1 MLKITKVATSNQE
14 ITLQLDGRVTG
25 QWIELLRDSAE
36 SVLEEE
42 MRLSLDLKNIC
53 FIDCEGLAVIKS
65 LMGRGVRQINAPLFG
80 SARLQKPIELH
91 RAMPEQTRA
100 AAEKRLNLIKD
111 SCHEPSGNPHN
122 PRPGRET
129 EIP

>member
-53 FIDCEGLAVIKS
+53 FIDCEGLAVMKS
-65 LMGRGVRQINAPLFG
+65 LMGRGVRQINAPLFV
-80 SARLQKPIELH
+80 A
-91 RAMPEQTRA
+91 EQLRKCA
-100 AAEKRLNLIKD
+100 AAEGD
-111 SCHEPSGNPHN
+111 
-122 PRPGRET
+122 
-129 EIP
+129 

>member
-42 MRLSLDLKNIC
+42 MGLSLDLKNIC

-65 LMGRGVRQINAPLFG
+65 LMGRGVRQVNAPLFV
-80 SARLQKPIELH
+80 A
-91 RAMPEQTRA
+91 EQLRKCA
-100 AAEKRLNLIKD
+100 AAEGD
-111 SCHEPSGNPHN
+111 
-122 PRPGRET
+122 
-129 EIP
+129 

>member
-65 LMGRGVRQINAPLFG
+65 LIGRGVRQVNAPLFV
-80 SARLQKPIELH
+80 A
-91 RAMPEQTRA
+91 EQLRKCA
-100 AAEKRLNLIKD
+100 AAEGD
-111 SCHEPSGNPHN
+111 
-122 PRPGRET
+122 
-129 EIP
+129 

>member
-42 MRLSLDLKNIC
+42 IRLSLDLKNIC
-53 FIDCEGLAVIKS
+53 FIDCEGLAVIKG
-65 LMGRGVRQINAPLFG
+65 LMGRGVRQINAPLFV
-80 SARLQKPIELH
+80 A
-91 RAMPEQTRA
+91 EQLRKCA
-100 AAEKRLNLIKD
+100 AAEGD
-111 SCHEPSGNPHN
+111 
-122 PRPGRET
+122 
-129 EIP
+129 